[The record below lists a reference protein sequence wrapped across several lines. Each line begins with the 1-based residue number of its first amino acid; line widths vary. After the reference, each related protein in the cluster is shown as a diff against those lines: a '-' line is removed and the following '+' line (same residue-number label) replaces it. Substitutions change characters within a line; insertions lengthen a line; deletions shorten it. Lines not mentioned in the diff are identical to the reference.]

1 MVRSASALLIAGLV
15 LSGCATTQQQAARLQ
30 LNSARIR
37 ATQERL
43 RLTGSARQVVVRSVA
58 LIRGRGRSAV
68 VVTVSNRASAPVSDL
83 PLLVGVSR
91 SHYLNAAPGV
101 SFFQSHLPAIAGHGT
116 LRWVLTLGRPLPGGR
131 APFARVGAGRGGAL
145 TAIGALPEVQI
156 ARAGGLIT
164 VRNTSSIPQYQLPV
178 YAIASRR
185 GRYVAAGQTTIADL
199 GGGAQVRLR
208 VPLVGDPRGATV
220 SLEAPPT
227 IFN

>member
-1 MVRSASALLIAGLV
+1 
-15 LSGCATTQQQAARLQ
+15 
-30 LNSARIR
+30 
-37 ATQERL
+37 
-43 RLTGSARQVVVRSVA
+43 
-58 LIRGRGRSAV
+58 
-68 VVTVSNRASAPVSDL
+68 
-83 PLLVGVSR
+83 
-91 SHYLNAAPGV
+91 
-101 SFFQSHLPAIAGHGT
+101 
-116 LRWVLTLGRPLPGGR
+116 
-131 APFARVGAGRGGAL
+131 VGAGRGGAL